1 MANVNFNY
9 EEAIDGIRGE
19 VARMS
24 ELLDKE
30 AGKAL
35 DEIGKV
41 IESNVMMTAPVS
53 DKEYYYYRNGK
64 GGTGKKRNVH
74 IADDVTRK
82 VKKSKKS
89 KMKYVSVSGDKD
101 TWRKWH
107 LANDG
112 HVAKNG
118 KFIPGNNFADKA
130 EIMSEDSIDRIV
142 EKAMEGVV
150 KN

>member
-1 MANVNFNY
+1 MANANIKY
-9 EEAIDGIRGE
+9 EEAIDEIRAK

-24 ELLDKE
+24 ELMDKE
-30 AGKAL
+30 SSRAL

-41 IESNVMMTAPVS
+41 IESSVMMTAPVS
-53 DKEYYYYRNGK
+53 DKEYYYYKNGK
-64 GGTGKKRNVH
+64 GERTRTWNVH

-82 VKKSKKS
+82 VKRSKES
-89 KMKYVSVSGDKD
+89 KMKYVTVSGDEK

-118 KFIPGNNFADKA
+118 KFVPGNHFADKA
-130 EIMSEDSIDRIV
+130 EIKAEHYIDNII
-142 EKAMEGVV
+142 EKAMGGVI

>member
-1 MANVNFNY
+1 MANANINY
-9 EEAIDGIRGE
+9 QEAIDGIRAE

-24 ELLDKE
+24 ELMDKE
-30 AGKAL
+30 SGKAL

-41 IESNVMMTAPVS
+41 IEANVMMTAPVS
-53 DKEYYYYRNGK
+53 DKEYYYYKNGK
-64 GGTGKKRNVH
+64 GESSKKENVHIVDEVEKRVKRYRKGTGKY
-74 IADDVTRK
+74 VT
-82 VKKSKKS
+82 
-89 KMKYVSVSGDKD
+89 VSGGEH

-112 HVAKNG
+112 HVAADG
-118 KFIPGNNFADKA
+118 KFKKGNNFADKA
-130 EIMSEDSIDRIV
+130 EIKSEASIDRIV

>member
-1 MANVNFNY
+1 MANANINY
-9 EEAIDGIRGE
+9 QEAIDGIRAE

-24 ELLDKE
+24 ELMDKE
-30 AGKAL
+30 SGKAL

-41 IESNVMMTAPVS
+41 IEANVMMTAPVS
-53 DKEYYYYRNGK
+53 DKEYYYYKNGK
-64 GGTGKKRNVH
+64 GESSKKENVH

-82 VKKSKKS
+82 VKRSKES
-89 KMKYVSVSGDKD
+89 KMKYVTVSGDKK

-118 KFIPGNNFADKA
+118 KFVPGNHFADKA
-130 EIMSEDSIDRIV
+130 EIKSEHYIDNII
-142 EKAMEGVV
+142 EKAMGGVI

>member
-1 MANVNFNY
+1 MANVNLDY
-9 EEAIDGIRGE
+9 KEAIDGIRAE

-24 ELLDKE
+24 ELMDKE
-30 AGKAL
+30 SGKAL

-41 IESNVMMTAPVS
+41 IEANVMMTAPVS
-53 DKEYYYYRNGK
+53 DKEYYYYKKQKKKNVHIVDEVEKRVK
-64 GGTGKKRNVH
+64 RYRKGTGKY
-74 IADDVTRK
+74 VT
-82 VKKSKKS
+82 
-89 KMKYVSVSGDKD
+89 VSGGEH

-112 HVAKNG
+112 HVAADG
-118 KFIPGNNFADKA
+118 KFKKGNNFADKA
-130 EIMSEDSIDRIV
+130 EIKSEASIDRIV

>member
-9 EEAIDGIRGE
+9 EEAVDGIRGE

-35 DEIGKV
+35 DEIGRV

-53 DKEYYYYRNGK
+53 DKEYYYSNGE
-64 GGTGKKRNVH
+64 KKKNVH

-82 VKKSKKS
+82 VKRSKKS
-89 KMKYVSVSGDKD
+89 KMKYVTVSGGKK
-101 TWRKWH
+101 TWQKWH

-118 KFIPGNNFADKA
+118 KFIPGNHFADKA
-130 EIMSEDSIDRIV
+130 EIMSEGSIDRIV

>member
-1 MANVNFNY
+1 MANVNFEY
-9 EEAIDGIRGE
+9 KEAIDDIRKE

-30 AGKAL
+30 SGKAL

-41 IESNVMMTAPVS
+41 IEANVMMTAPVS
-53 DKEYYYYRNGK
+53 DKEYYYY
-64 GGTGKKRNVH
+64 KKEKKKNVH
-74 IADDVTRK
+74 IADDVTKK
-82 VKKSKKS
+82 VKKYKKGS
-89 KMKYVSVSGDKD
+89 GKYVTVYGDKN

-118 KFIPGNNFADKA
+118 KFIPGNHFADKA
-130 EIMSEDSIDRIV
+130 EIMSEGSIDRIV

>member
-1 MANVNFNY
+1 MANVNLDY
-9 EEAIDGIRGE
+9 KEAIDGIRAE

-24 ELLDKE
+24 ELMDKE
-30 AGKAL
+30 SGKAL

-41 IESNVMMTAPVS
+41 IEANVMMTAPVS
-53 DKEYYYYRNGK
+53 DRKYYYSNG
-64 GGTGKKRNVH
+64 GKKENVH
-74 IADDVTRK
+74 IADDVTRN
-82 VKKSKKS
+82 VRKSKKS
-89 KMKYVSVSGDKD
+89 KRKYVTVSGGKN

-118 KFIPGNNFADKA
+118 KFVPGNHFADKA
-130 EIMSEDSIDRIV
+130 EIMSEGSIDRIV
-142 EKAMEGVV
+142 GKAMEGVV

>member
-1 MANVNFNY
+1 MANVNLDY
-9 EEAIDGIRGE
+9 KEAIDGIRAE

-24 ELLDKE
+24 ELMDKE
-30 AGKAL
+30 SGKAL

-41 IESNVMMTAPVS
+41 IEANVMMTAPVS
-53 DKEYYYYRNGK
+53 DKEYYYYKNGK
-64 GGTGKKRNVH
+64 GECGKKRNVH

-82 VKKSKKS
+82 VKRSKKS
-89 KMKYVSVSGDKD
+89 KMKYVTVSGGKD

-112 HVAKNG
+112 HVAANG
-118 KFIPGNNFADKA
+118 KVIPGNKFADKA
-130 EIMSEDSIDRIV
+130 EIMSEESIDRIV
-142 EKAMEGVV
+142 KKAMEGVV